1 MRASQ
6 FFISTT
12 KEAPSDAE
20 LISHKLMLR
29 AGLIKRL
36 GSGLYT
42 WMPLGLRVLR
52 RVEAVVREE
61 MNRAGAIELLMP
73 AVQPAELWQETG
85 RWAVF
90 GPQMLK
96 IKDRHERDFCF
107 GPTHEEVITDVAR
120 REIKSYRQLPVSFYQ
135 IQMKFRD
142 EIRPRFGVMRA
153 REFLMKDAYS
163 FHASRDSL
171 IDTYQTMYAAYT
183 RVFTR
188 LGLTFRAVAADTG
201 AIGGS
206 GSHEFHV
213 LADSGEDLIAYCPES
228 DYAANVEL
236 AEALAPATPRAAP
249 AETLHEVDTPKQTT
263 CEDVA
268 ALLDLPLTRT
278 VKLIAGMVGGD
289 TGEQMVILL
298 LRGDHMLNEVKLGK
312 LDGMTDFR
320 LANEAEIRAV
330 FNCPPG
336 FLGPVGIDRAK
347 MRVIADH
354 TVAAMSDFVC
364 GANKPKFHLAGV
376 NFGRDLPEP
385 DFVADIRNVVPGDPS
400 PDARGSLQL
409 CRGIEV
415 GHVFQLG
422 NKYSLAMNATYLDEA
437 GKTQAM
443 EMGCYGIGV
452 SRIVASAIE
461 QHHDARGIVWPTSMA
476 PFLLVIVAIGYG
488 KSEMVKTAA
497 DALYSEL
504 TAAGFDVLLDDRD
517 DRPGVMFA
525 DAELIGIPHRVTVGE
540 RGLKDGV
547 IEYQPRRAA
556 TGQSDE
562 AQKIALADAKEF
574 LTGLMEH

>member
-1 MRASQ
+1 MRATR

-12 KEAPSDAE
+12 KEAPSEAE
-20 LISHKLMLR
+20 LVSHKLMLR
-29 AGLIKRL
+29 AGLIRRL

-73 AVQPAELWQETG
+73 AVQPAELWEESG

-96 IKDRHERDFCF
+96 IKDRHDRDFCF
-107 GPTHEEVITDVAR
+107 GPTHEEVITDLAR
-120 REIKSYRQLPVSFYQ
+120 REIRSYRQLPLNFYQ

-163 FHASRDSL
+163 FHSSRESL
-171 IDTYQTMYAAYT
+171 IDTYQTMYDAYG
-183 RVFTR
+183 RIFTR

-213 LADSGEDLIAYCPES
+213 LADSGEDTLAWCPDS
-228 DYAANVEL
+228 DYAANVEK
-236 AEALAPATPRAAP
+236 AEALAPAMPRAAA
-249 AETLHEVDTPKQTT
+249 AEPMREVDTPKQTT

-268 ALLDLPLTRT
+268 ALLGIDLART
-278 VKLIAGMVGGD
+278 VKCVVYVAGGQLVA
-289 TGEQMVILL
+289 VLV
-298 LRGDHMLNEVKLGK
+298 RGDHEVNEVKLGK

-320 LANEAEIRAV
+320 LANEAEIRAA

-336 FLGPVGIDRAK
+336 FLGPVGIDRTQI
-347 MRVIADH
+347 RVIADH
-354 TVAAMSDFVC
+354 SVAAMSDFVC
-364 GANKPKFHLAGV
+364 GANKPKLHLAGV
-376 NFGRDLPEP
+376 NFGRDLQEP
-385 DFVADIRNVVPGDPS
+385 DLVADIRNVVAGDPS
-400 PDARGSLQL
+400 PDGRGQL
-409 CRGIEV
+409 ELCKGIEV

-422 NKYSLAMNATYLDEA
+422 SKYSRAMNATYLDET
-437 GKTQAM
+437 GQAQVM

-461 QHHDARGIVWPTSMA
+461 QNHDDRGIVWPAAMA

-488 KSEMVKTAA
+488 KSETVKTAA
-497 DALYSEL
+497 DTLYAEL
-504 TAAGFDVLLDDRD
+504 SAAGFDVLLDDRD
-517 DRPGVMFA
+517 ERPGVMFA
-525 DAELIGIPHRVTVGE
+525 DAELIGIPHRVTIGE
-540 RGLKDGV
+540 RGLKDGAV
-547 IEYQPRRAA
+547 EYQPRRAVA
-556 TGQSDE
+556 GQSGD
-562 AQKIALADAKEF
+562 AQKVAVADAKAF
-574 LTGLMEH
+574 LTGLMEA